1 MNNQN
6 PQNRARRW
14 KIAGLSLLVF
24 AALVAWNWQLIT
36 IWWSTPVWRHSPLPV
51 FDASKALTLNAQRRA
66 ELEQEL
72 FSELWMWNTQ
82 SRRYLEPGSL
92 EKRRARW
99 LEMSAEGYELAH
111 LTLQVLDPGDPPHNP
126 LSTFKRLD
134 ELAKQGDAGAMCL
147 YGGIAFQ
154 LPNRAVDWTPQR
166 KRAREWMEKGAQLG
180 HPQCQIALGGR
191 LTAGTDGYPREVKRG
206 SEMIFDAIRRGYIHG
221 TGALWI
227 YFHDR
232 GLVDVQNRRLVYC
245 WGYHSAKI
253 RSAEAD
259 LSLKVNAQ
267 TDAPS
272 EQRPALESE
281 LDLLRTWH
289 PSVEECID
297 LSKQALGD

>member
-1 MNNQN
+1 M
-6 PQNRARRW
+6 
-14 KIAGLSLLVF
+14 
-24 AALVAWNWQLIT
+24 
-36 IWWSTPVWRHSPLPV
+36 PV

-206 SEMIFDAIRRGYIHG
+206 SGMVFEAIRKGYLHG
-221 TGALWI
+221 AGMLWI
-227 YFHDR
+227 DFKHQ
-232 GLVDVQNRRLVYC
+232 GLEKIENRKLIYC
-245 WGYHSAKI
+245 WRYHDAK
-253 RSAEAD
+253 SSDLDPGQFLEAYID
-259 LSLKVNAQ
+259 KAL
-267 TDAPS
+267 P
-272 EQRPALESE
+272 EQRPALEGE
-281 LDLLRTWH
+281 LGYFRNWQ
-289 PSVEECID
+289 PKVEDCIE
-297 LSKQALGD
+297 LTQKALED